1 MRQWAANG
9 AGFAEP
15 GRDRWDPQMGCDWG
29 ALKMSISGPQD
40 DENTFPYLV
49 LLFLVRERLFV
60 DSLILA

>member
-1 MRQWAANG
+1 MGSSNG
-9 AGFAEP
+9 LRLG
-15 GRDRWDPQMGCDWG
+15 G
-29 ALKMSISGPQD
+29 LKMSISGPQD